1 MTPPARAF
9 LLSYKNY
16 LIPRNLFIVKAVR
29 NLYTFSITLVMT
41 TTAAAAATA
50 AAMYS
55 AVGSN
60 IRKKNYYVPL
70 QNIDETPSFT
80 KRCAKS
86 KNSPLYT
93 FLN

>member
-1 MTPPARAF
+1 M
-9 LLSYKNY
+9 
-16 LIPRNLFIVKAVR
+16 
-29 NLYTFSITLVMT
+29 FSIALVACRKSPI
-41 TTAAAAATA
+41 TAATV

-70 QNIDETPSFT
+70 QNNDEIHHLRKDMPNKF
-80 KRCAKS
+80 

-93 FLN
+93 FSN